1 MITNMKEKHP
11 SERALKAASHFRK
24 DVAGALSLDAETF
37 ADLLARSAQYWA
49 NDDDACVIAR
59 FEENG
64 KQSFKRHGNAARAI
78 VADDPALERLFAVRD
93 FACRENN
100 DGSLLSG
107 EYRSWLELPVSG
119 KKETHLVAIVARKGR
134 KFSREE
140 RDAGKELSTYFSA
153 ALKDVRARNR
163 KASAIS
169 EETERRLLLRAQGAV
184 GRKTRMYPGFF
195 QLSDYGARAG
205 SDFAEMWHAAD
216 EGIVACACD
225 VTASD
230 ADRHLGIV
238 YLDTWFSIL
247 SKTSLGIRDMIA
259 RLNAD
264 MAARQSEC
272 YASLAGLRYSR
283 GAGIAEIA
291 GCGSATAMH
300 FRHETMSADIFR
312 FGPAAGIRKDAEIKS
327 YSIEPRTG
335 DVICL
340 CTDGL
345 TSARKQDGT
354 LVGAETVAEA
364 IRRHYYLASEDL
376 AAKILEAV
384 AVTAAR
390 GANED
395 DRTVQILKIL

>member
-1 MITNMKEKHP
+1 MKEKHP
-11 SERALKAASHFRK
+11 AERALKAASHFRK
-24 DVAGALSLDAETF
+24 DVAGAVSLDAASF

-49 NDDDACVIAR
+49 NDDDVCVIAR
-59 FEENG
+59 SAENG
-64 KQSFKRHGNAARAI
+64 KGPFERYGNAAGSI
-78 VADDPALERLFAVRD
+78 VADDATLERLFGGRD
-93 FACRENN
+93 FACRESN

-107 EYRSWLELPVSG
+107 EYRSWLELPISG
-119 KKETHLVAIVARKGR
+119 KKETHLVAIVARRGR
-134 KFSREE
+134 RFSREE
-140 RDAGKELSTYFSA
+140 KDAGKELSAYFGA

-163 KASAIS
+163 KAAAIA

-184 GRKTRMYPGFF
+184 GRKTRTYPGFF

-230 ADRHLGIV
+230 AERHLGIV

-247 SKTSLGIRDMIA
+247 SRTTLGMREMVA

-264 MAARQSEC
+264 MTARQGEC
-272 YASLAGLRYSR
+272 YASLAGIRYAR

-291 GCGSATAMH
+291 GCGSAVAMH
-300 FRHETMSADIFR
+300 FRHETMSADILR
-312 FGPAAGIRKDAEIKS
+312 FGPAAGVRKDAEIKS
-327 YSIEPRTG
+327 YAIEPRTG

-345 TSARKQDGT
+345 TSARRQDGN
-354 LVGAETVAEA
+354 LVGPETVAEA
-364 IRRHYYLASEDL
+364 IRRHYYLAAEDL
-376 AAKILEAV
+376 AAKILETVAV
-384 AVTAAR
+384 AAAH

>member
-1 MITNMKEKHP
+1 MKEKNP
-11 SERALKAASHFRK
+11 AERALKAVSHFRK
-24 DVAGALSLDAETF
+24 DVAGAVSLDAASF
-37 ADLLARSAQYWA
+37 ADILARSAQYWA
-49 NDDDACVIAR
+49 NDDDVCVIAR
-59 FEENG
+59 SAESGKETFERYG
-64 KQSFKRHGNAARAI
+64 KAARSI
-78 VADDPALERLFAVRD
+78 VADDGSLGRLFDGRD
-93 FACRENN
+93 FACREDN

-107 EYRSWLELPVSG
+107 EYRSWLELPMTG

-140 RDAGKELSTYFSA
+140 KDAGKELSAYFGA

-163 KASAIS
+163 KAAAIT
-169 EETERRLLLRAQGAV
+169 EETERRLLLCAQGTI
-184 GRKTRMYPGFF
+184 GRKSRIYPGFF

-216 EGIVACACD
+216 EGIVACSCD

-230 ADRHLGIV
+230 AERHLGIV

-247 SKTSLGIRDMIA
+247 ARTTLGMREMVS

-264 MAARQSEC
+264 MAAKRGEC
-272 YASLAGLRYSR
+272 YASLAGVRYSR

-300 FRHETMSADIFR
+300 FRHETMSADVFR

-327 YSIEPRTG
+327 YAIEPKTG
-335 DVICL
+335 DIICL

-345 TSARKQDGT
+345 TSARRQDGN
-354 LVGAETVAEA
+354 LVGPETVAEA

-376 AAKILEAV
+376 AAKILETVAV
-384 AVTAAR
+384 ASAH